1 MFFLM
6 KKLELFNSVFGLESI
21 VIKFQQ
27 ESAKIA

>member
-1 MFFLM
+1 M
-6 KKLELFNSVFGLESI
+6 KKKMELFNSVFGLESI